1 VTPSP
6 GAGFTATNRLDKVF
20 EVGIVLKGL
29 DGLLE
34 IAGGVLL
41 LPSRGVLRP
50 WPADR
55 TWPASR
61 ASPSERRP
69 APGRRVQAACFRV
82 RNPGRQRFHTLT
94 TNPLRQ

>member
-6 GAGFTATNRLDKVF
+6 VAGFTATNQLDKVF
-20 EVGIVLKGL
+20 EVGVLLKGL

-41 LPSRGVLRP
+41 FPSRGVVRP
-50 WPADR
+50 WPSDR

-69 APGRRVQAACFRV
+69 APGRRVQAAYVRV

-94 TNPLRQ
+94 ANSLRQ